1 MESGNMLGLTLGI
14 GALGTVLAYYG
25 YNQLTDETDELEIN
39 KRENDNKEFK
49 NKNIG
54 TTDDLRNQQ
63 AIEKENNDNESE
75 NTNDVVSKT
84 DNEPIN
90 DKENIEKE
98 TIKKEIKEEV
108 QQVVRERKGTKAK
121 ESESDKPNEWSSF
134 WKHAYEDKDETN
146 YLDK

>member
-25 YNQLTDETDELEIN
+25 YNQLTDDTDEFEIN
-39 KRENDNKEFK
+39 NKENDTKELK

-54 TTDDLRNQQ
+54 TTNDLRNQQ

-75 NTNDVVSKT
+75 NTNEVVSKT
-84 DNEPIN
+84 DNKAIN

-108 QQVVRERKGTKAK
+108 QQVVRERKSTKAQ
-121 ESESDKPNEWSSF
+121 ESESEKPNEWSSF
-134 WKHAYEDKDETN
+134 WKDAYEDKDETN
-146 YLDK
+146 YLNK